1 MVINRRKFKAISS
14 KCRARDPQE
23 KELRRQ
29 ALLDA
34 GRKLL
39 AKFGGKLPPVSEIA
53 KQAGVS
59 KATVYLY
66 FDTKEELFLNIHAQ
80 MVREWLTKV
89 AAAIDRFVE
98 GENMDAII
106 NMLSEQ
112 LSEDPDFIQLSVI
125 TSGVLEKKVGVD
137 ALLVYK
143 TAFVE
148 SVLPVLTSLI
158 KAVPGI
164 NGTQLRTLIIQT
176 YSMILGL
183 WQMSV
188 SAEIFDEAA
197 KKNPLISQFKVDMN
211 NDLRNAMRLIWGQIL
226 EQ

>member
-1 MVINRRKFKAISS
+1 MAKYSS
-14 KCRARDPQE
+14 E
-23 KELRRQ
+23 
-29 ALLDA
+29 
-34 GRKLL
+34 
-39 AKFGGKLPPVSEIA
+39 LPPVSEVA
-53 KQAGVS
+53 KQAGVT

-66 FDTKEELFLNIHAQ
+66 FNTKEELFLNIHAQ

-89 AAAIDRFVE
+89 ATAIDRFVE
-98 GENMDAII
+98 GESMDALI

-112 LSEDPDFIQLSVI
+112 LSEDPDFIKLSVI
-125 TSGVLEKKVGVD
+125 TSGVLEKKAGID
-137 ALLVYK
+137 AVLAYK

-148 SVLPVLTSLI
+148 SVLPVLTGLA

-176 YSMILGL
+176 YSIILGL

-197 KKNPLISQFKVDMN
+197 KKNPLISWFKVDMN
-211 NDLRNAMRLIWGQIL
+211 NDLRNALRLIWGQIL
-226 EQ
+226 KQ